1 MRLKFSYVLAAGLAA
16 GIGLWMYSGT
26 YVIGGRGDSADAT
39 PPPSERQEKSGDA
52 PFRVQVATLTATER
66 QPVLEI
72 RGRTE
77 AEAKVEVRAETAAR
91 VIERPAVEGNPVSK
105 GDVLCVLDKGTRE
118 AKVLEAKAGL
128 AQARLDHSAATQL
141 SSKGFTA
148 ETRVAA
154 LQAALDAAQARVE
167 EANMEL
173 DRTVIHSPIDGIIQS
188 PMANVGARL
197 NVGDVC
203 ATVVETDP
211 MIAIGQ
217 VSEAD
222 IGLISKGMDAE
233 VRLISGQSMS
243 GTVRYISPAADPE
256 TRTFRIEVEL
266 PNKKGIA
273 RDGTTALTRL
283 KLPTQRAHMISPAIL
298 TLNDDGELGLRGVND
313 DQITVFYPVKVLG
326 GGDDGIWVGGL
337 PDSVRI
343 ITVGQDYVTDGQ
355 KVEPVLKTAEVSQ

>member
-1 MRLKFSYVLAAGLAA
+1 MRLKFSYLLAVGLAA
-16 GIGLWMYSGT
+16 GIGIWMYSGT
-26 YVIGGRGDSADAT
+26 IVIGGRGDSENAT
-39 PPPSERQEKSGDA
+39 PPPAARQEKAGDDL
-52 PFRVQVATLTATER
+52 FRVQVATLTAMER
-66 QPVLEI
+66 RPVLEI

-91 VIERPAVEGNPVSK
+91 VVERPAVEGSHVSK
-105 GDVLCVLDKGTRE
+105 GDVLCILDKGTRE
-118 AKVLEAKAGL
+118 ASVLEAKAAL
-128 AQARLDHSAATQL
+128 AQAKLDHSAATQL

-167 EANMEL
+167 EATLEL
-173 DRTVIHSPIDGIIQS
+173 GRTVINAPIDGILQS

-233 VRLISGQSMS
+233 VRLISGKSLA
-243 GTVRYISPAADPE
+243 GTVRYIAPAADPE

-266 PNKKGIA
+266 PNKDGIA

-283 KLPTQRAHMISPAIL
+283 ELPMQRAHKISPAIL
-298 TLNDDGELGLRGVND
+298 TLNDAGELGLRGVND
-313 DQITVFYPVKVLG
+313 HQVTVFYPVEVLG

-337 PDSVRI
+337 PDTVRI
-343 ITVGQDYVTDGQ
+343 ITVGQDYVSDGQ
-355 KVEPVLKTAEVSQ
+355 KVEPVLKTAEVTR

>member
-1 MRLKFSYVLAAGLAA
+1 MRLKFSYVLAIGLAA
-16 GIGLWMYSGT
+16 GIGIWMYSGT

-39 PPPSERQEKSGDA
+39 PPPAERQEKAGNDL
-52 PFRVQVATLTATER
+52 FRVQVSTLTATER

-91 VIERPAVEGNPVSK
+91 VVERPAIEGNHVSK

-118 AKVLEAKAGL
+118 SKVLEATAAL
-128 AQARLDHSAATQL
+128 AQAELDHTAASQL
-141 SSKGFTA
+141 NSKGFTA
-148 ETRVAA
+148 ETRVMAM
-154 LQAALDAAQARVE
+154 QAALDAAQARVE
-167 EANMEL
+167 EAKMEL
-173 DRTVIHSPIDGIIQS
+173 SRTVIHSPIDGVIQS

-197 NVGDVC
+197 NIGDVC

-233 VRLISGQSMS
+233 VRLISGQTMS
-243 GTVRYISPAADPE
+243 GTVRYIAPAADPE

-266 PNKKGIA
+266 PNKEGVA

-283 KLPTQRAHMISPAIL
+283 KLPSQKAHKISPAIL
-298 TLNDDGELGLRGVND
+298 TLNDDGELGLRGVTD
-313 DQITVFYPVKVLG
+313 DQVTVFYPVKVLG
-326 GGDDGIWVGGL
+326 GGEDGIWVGGL
-337 PDSVRI
+337 PNTVRI

-355 KVEPVLKTAEVSQ
+355 KVEPVLKTAEVTQ

>member
-16 GIGLWMYSGT
+16 GIGVWMYSGSV
-26 YVIGGRGDSADAT
+26 VIGGRGDSAEAT
-39 PPPSERQEKSGDA
+39 PPPSERQEKAGHDL
-52 PFRVQVATLTATER
+52 FRVQVSTLRATQRE
-66 QPVLEI
+66 PVLDI

-91 VIERPAVEGNPVSK
+91 VIERPAIEGNHVSK

-118 AKVLEAKAGL
+118 SKVLEAKAGL
-128 AQARLDHSAATQL
+128 AQATLDHTAASQL

-148 ETRVAA
+148 ETRVMAM
-154 LQAALDAAQARVE
+154 QAALDAAQARVE
-167 EANMEL
+167 EAKLEL
-173 DRTVIHSPIDGIIQS
+173 AHTVIHSPIDGIIQS

-233 VRLISGQSMS
+233 VHLISGQTMS
-243 GTVRYISPAADPE
+243 GTVRYIAPAADPE

-266 PNKKGIA
+266 PNKEGIA

-283 KLPTQRAHMISPAIL
+283 KLPSQKAHKISPAIL
-298 TLNDDGELGLRGVND
+298 TLNDDGKLGLRGVND
-313 DQITVFYPVKVLG
+313 DQVTVFYPVEVLG

-337 PDSVRI
+337 PDTVRI
-343 ITVGQDYVTDGQ
+343 ITVGQDYVSDGQ
-355 KVEPVLKTAEVSQ
+355 KVEPVLKTAEVTQ

>member
-1 MRLKFSYVLAAGLAA
+1 MRLKFSYVLAIGLAA
-16 GIGLWMYSGT
+16 GIGMWMYSGT

-39 PPPSERQEKSGDA
+39 PPPAERQEKAGNDL
-52 PFRVQVATLTATER
+52 FRVQVSTLTATER

-77 AEAKVEVRAETAAR
+77 AEAKVEVRADTAAR
-91 VIERPAVEGNPVSK
+91 VVERPAIEGNHVSK

-118 AKVLEAKAGL
+118 SKVLEATAAL
-128 AQARLDHSAATQL
+128 AQAELDHTAASQL
-141 SSKGFTA
+141 NSKGFTA
-148 ETRVAA
+148 ETRVMAM
-154 LQAALDAAQARVE
+154 QAALDAAQARVE
-167 EANMEL
+167 EAKMEL
-173 DRTVIHSPIDGIIQS
+173 SRTVIHSPIDGVIQS

-197 NVGDVC
+197 NIGDVC

-233 VRLISGQSMS
+233 VLLISGQTMS
-243 GTVRYISPAADPE
+243 GTVRYIAPAADPE

-266 PNKKGIA
+266 PNKEGIA

-283 KLPTQRAHMISPAIL
+283 KLPSQKAHKISPAIL
-298 TLNDDGELGLRGVND
+298 TLNDDGELGLRGVTD
-313 DQITVFYPVKVLG
+313 DQVTVFYPVKVLG
-326 GGDDGIWVGGL
+326 GGEDGIWVGGL
-337 PDSVRI
+337 PDTVRI

-355 KVEPVLKTAEVSQ
+355 KVEPVLKTAEVTQ

>member
-1 MRLKFSYVLAAGLAA
+1 MRLKFSYVLAIGLAA
-16 GIGLWMYSGT
+16 GIGMWMYSGT

-39 PPPSERQEKSGDA
+39 PPPAERQEKAGNDL
-52 PFRVQVATLTATER
+52 FRVQVSTLTATER

-91 VIERPAVEGNPVSK
+91 VVERPAIEGNHVSK

-118 AKVLEAKAGL
+118 SKVLEATAAL
-128 AQARLDHSAATQL
+128 AQAELDHTAASQL
-141 SSKGFTA
+141 NSKGFTA
-148 ETRVAA
+148 ETRVMAM
-154 LQAALDAAQARVE
+154 QAALDAAQARVE
-167 EANMEL
+167 EAKMEL
-173 DRTVIHSPIDGIIQS
+173 SRTVIHSPIDGVIQS

-197 NVGDVC
+197 NIGDVC

-233 VRLISGQSMS
+233 VRLISGQTMS
-243 GTVRYISPAADPE
+243 GTVRYIAPAADPE

-266 PNKKGIA
+266 PNKDGIA

-283 KLPTQRAHMISPAIL
+283 KLPSQKAHKISPAIL
-298 TLNDDGELGLRGVND
+298 TLNDDGELGLRGVTD
-313 DQITVFYPVKVLG
+313 DQVTVFYPVKVLG
-326 GGDDGIWVGGL
+326 GGEDGIWVGGL
-337 PDSVRI
+337 PDTVRI

-355 KVEPVLKTAEVSQ
+355 KVEPVLKTAEVTQ